1 MLGHE
6 GRREQGSYGKEKMA
20 HIPEEGLT
28 FKSFEDKGQE
38 RRG

>member
-1 MLGHE
+1 MREE
-6 GRREQGSYGKEKMA
+6 GSREVTEKRKMA

-28 FKSFEDKGQE
+28 FKSFEDKGQG